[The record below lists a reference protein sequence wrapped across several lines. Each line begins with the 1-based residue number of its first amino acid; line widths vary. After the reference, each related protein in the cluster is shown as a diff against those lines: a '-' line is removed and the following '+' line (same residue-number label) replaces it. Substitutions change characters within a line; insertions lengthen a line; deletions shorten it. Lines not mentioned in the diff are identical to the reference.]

1 MKNKNRLKI
10 GNVELKNNVVLA
22 PMAGVT
28 DLPYRL
34 LCIEQG
40 VGLVYTELISAK
52 GLYYENDKT
61 NTMLRTDSR
70 EKPSS
75 IQIFGSDAKIMGS
88 ITKKLNEIDFD
99 ILDINMGC
107 PAPKIVKNGDGSA
120 LMKSPEIV
128 RDIIT
133 EVVKNSEKP
142 VTFKIR
148 KGWDNNS
155 VNAVEIAKIGEDCG
169 ASAVA
174 VHGRTREEFYSGVAD
189 YDIIRDVKQAVS
201 IPVIGNGDIV
211 DYKSAKHMLDY
222 TGCDGV
228 MIGRGAQG
236 NPFIFNEIVTFL
248 ETGNVISK
256 PSKDD
261 ILNMAL
267 RHTKEII
274 EYKGEYV
281 GIREARKHL
290 GWYIKGLPNS
300 TVARTLIN
308 KARNYDEVLELVN
321 GNLR

>member
-1 MKNKNRLKI
+1 MDLQI
-10 GNVELKNNVVLA
+10 GNIKLKNNVVLA

-61 NTMLRTDSR
+61 NTMLVTDNR
-70 EKPSS
+70 EKPST
-75 IQIFGSDAKIMGS
+75 IQIFGSDAKIMGA
-88 ITKKLNEIDFD
+88 IAKKLNDVDFD

-120 LMKSPEIV
+120 LMKDPDNV
-128 RDIIT
+128 RAIIT
-133 EVVKNSEKP
+133 EVVKNCEKP

-148 KGWDNNS
+148 KGWDDTS

-174 VHGRTREEFYSGVAD
+174 VHGRTRDQFYSGVAD
-189 YDIIRDVKQAVS
+189 YDIIRDVKKAVS
-201 IPVIGNGDIV
+201 IPVIGNGDIF
-211 DYKSAKHMLDY
+211 DYKSAQHMLDY
-222 TGCDGV
+222 TGCDGI

-236 NPFIFNEIVTFL
+236 NPFIFKEITTYL
-248 ETGNVISK
+248 ETGQILPK
-256 PSKDD
+256 PTTNE

-267 RHTKEII
+267 RHTRDLID
-274 EYKGEYV
+274 YKGDYT

-290 GWYIKGLPNS
+290 AWYIKGLKN
-300 TVARTLIN
+300 ANLAKTLLN
-308 KARNYDEVLELVN
+308 TANTYDEVVEIFEN
-321 GNLR
+321 NLRF

>member
-1 MKNKNRLKI
+1 MNLQI
-10 GNVELKNNVVLA
+10 GNIKLKNNVVLA

-61 NTMLRTDSR
+61 NTMLVTDNR
-70 EKPSS
+70 EKPST
-75 IQIFGSDAKIMGS
+75 IQIFGSDAKIMGA
-88 ITKKLNEIDFD
+88 IAKKLNDIDFD

-120 LMKSPEIV
+120 LMKDPENV
-128 RDIIT
+128 RAIIT

-148 KGWDNNS
+148 RGWDETS

-169 ASAVA
+169 AAAVA
-174 VHGRTREEFYSGVAD
+174 VHGRTRDQFYSGFAD
-189 YDIIRDVKQAVS
+189 YDIIRDVKKAVS

-222 TGCDGV
+222 TGCDGI

-236 NPFIFNEIVTFL
+236 NPFIFKEITTFL
-248 ETGNVISK
+248 ETGEVLPK
-256 PSKDD
+256 PTTEE

-267 RHTKEII
+267 RHTRDLLD
-274 EYKGEYV
+274 YKGEYT

-290 GWYIKGLPNS
+290 AWYIKGLKNS
-300 TVARTLIN
+300 TTAKTMLN
-308 KARNYDEVLELVN
+308 TANSYEEVLEIFEKV
-321 GNLR
+321 LR

>member
-1 MKNKNRLKI
+1 MKI
-10 GNVELKNNVVLA
+10 GNVKLKNNVSLA

-61 NTMLRTDSR
+61 NTLLSTDIR

-75 IQIFGSDAKIMGS
+75 IQIFGSDAKIMGA
-88 ITKKLNEIDFD
+88 IAKKLNSVDFD

-120 LMKSPEIV
+120 LMRDPENV
-128 RDIIT
+128 AAIIT

-148 KGWDNNS
+148 KGWDDES
-155 VNAVEIAKIGEDCG
+155 VNAVEIAKIGEQCG
-169 ASAVA
+169 AAAVA
-174 VHGRTREEFYSGVAD
+174 VHGRTRDQFYSGLAD
-189 YDIIRDVKQAVS
+189 YDIIRDVKKAVS

-211 DYKSAKHMLDY
+211 DYKSAQHMLDY
-222 TGCDGV
+222 TGCDGI

-236 NPFIFNEIVTFL
+236 NPFIFKEITTYL
-248 ETGNVISK
+248 ETGVVLPK
-256 PSKDD
+256 PGKDE

-267 RHTKEII
+267 RHTHNII

-290 GWYIKGLPNS
+290 GWYIKGLQNS
-300 TVARTLIN
+300 TFARTQLN
-308 KARNYDEVLELVN
+308 KAQNFEEVMKIVEET
-321 GNLR
+321 LRQS

>member
-1 MKNKNRLKI
+1 MDLQI
-10 GNVELKNNVVLA
+10 GNIKLKNNVVLA

-61 NTMLRTDSR
+61 NTMLVTDSR
-70 EKPSS
+70 EKPST

-88 ITKKLNEIDFD
+88 IAKKLNEIDFD

-120 LMKSPEIV
+120 LMKDPENV
-128 RDIIT
+128 RAIIT

-148 KGWDNNS
+148 KGWDDTS

-169 ASAVA
+169 AAAVA
-174 VHGRTREEFYSGVAD
+174 VHGRTRDQFYSGVAD
-189 YDIIRDVKQAVS
+189 YDIIRDVKKAVS
-201 IPVIGNGDIV
+201 IPVIGNGDIF

-222 TGCDGV
+222 TGCDGI

-236 NPFIFNEIVTFL
+236 NPFIFKEITTYL
-248 ETGNVISK
+248 ETGEILPR
-256 PSKDD
+256 PSTDE

-267 RHTKEII
+267 RHTRDLID
-274 EYKGEYV
+274 YKGDYT

-290 GWYIKGLPNS
+290 AWYIKGLKNAS
-300 TVARTLIN
+300 IAKTLLN
-308 KARNYDEVLELVN
+308 TANTYDEVVEIFEN
-321 GNLR
+321 NLRF

>member
-1 MKNKNRLKI
+1 MKI
-10 GNVELKNNVVLA
+10 GNLQLKNNVVLA

-61 NTMLRTDSR
+61 NDMLITDSR
-70 EKPSS
+70 EKPST
-75 IQIFGSDAKIMGS
+75 IQIFGSDAKIMGA
-88 ITKKLNEIDFD
+88 IAKKLNSYDFD

-120 LMKSPEIV
+120 LMLDPENV
-128 RDIIT
+128 GAIIT
-133 EVVKNSEKP
+133 EVVKYSEKP

-148 KGWDNNS
+148 KGWDDTS
-155 VNAVEIAKIGEDCG
+155 VNAVEIAKIGEQCG
-169 ASAVA
+169 AAAVA
-174 VHGRTREEFYSGVAD
+174 VHGRTRDQFYSGLAD
-189 YDIIRDVKQAVS
+189 YDIIRDVKKAVS

-222 TGCDGV
+222 TGCDGI

-236 NPFIFNEIVTFL
+236 NPFIFKEITTFL
-248 ETGNVISK
+248 ESGVILPK
-256 PSKDD
+256 PTKEE

-267 RHTKEII
+267 RHTRDMI
-274 EYKGEYV
+274 EYKGEYTGV
-281 GIREARKHL
+281 REARKHL
-290 GWYIKGLPNS
+290 GWYIKGLQNS
-300 TVARTLIN
+300 TFARTQLNTAQNYDEIARIVEETLIN
-308 KARNYDEVLELVN
+308 FKQA
-321 GNLR
+321 

>member
-1 MKNKNRLKI
+1 MNI
-10 GNVELKNNVVLA
+10 GNVQLKNNVVLA

-34 LCIEQG
+34 ICIEEG

-61 NTMLRTDSR
+61 NDMLITDSR
-70 EKPSS
+70 EKPST
-75 IQIFGSDAKIMGS
+75 IQIFGSDAKIMGA
-88 ITKKLNEIDFD
+88 IAKKLNAIDFD

-120 LMKSPEIV
+120 LMRDPENV
-128 RDIIT
+128 GAIIT

-148 KGWDNNS
+148 KGWDDTS
-155 VNAVEIAKIGEDCG
+155 INAVEIAKIGEQCG
-169 ASAVA
+169 AAAVA
-174 VHGRTREEFYSGVAD
+174 VHGRTRDQFYSGVAD
-189 YDIIRDVKQAVS
+189 YNIIRDVKKAVS

-211 DYKSAKHMLDY
+211 DYKSAKYMLDY
-222 TGCDGV
+222 TGCDGI

-236 NPFIFNEIVTFL
+236 NPFIFREITTFL
-248 ETGNVISK
+248 QTGEVLPK
-256 PSKDD
+256 PTKEE

-267 RHTKEII
+267 RHTRDLI
-274 EYKGEYV
+274 EYKGEYT

-290 GWYIKGLPNS
+290 GWYIKGLQNS
-300 TVARTLIN
+300 TVARTKLNTAQNYAEIQRIIEETLIN
-308 KARNYDEVLELVN
+308 F
-321 GNLR
+321 

>member
-1 MKNKNRLKI
+1 MKI
-10 GNVELKNNVVLA
+10 GNLQLKNNVVLA

-61 NTMLRTDSR
+61 NDMLVTDSR
-70 EKPSS
+70 EKPST
-75 IQIFGSDAKIMGS
+75 IQIFGSDAKIMGA
-88 ITKKLNEIDFD
+88 IAKKLNSIDFD

-120 LMKSPEIV
+120 LMRDPENV
-128 RDIIT
+128 GAIIT

-148 KGWDNNS
+148 KGWNDTT
-155 VNAVEIAKIGEDCG
+155 VNAVEIAKIGEQCG
-169 ASAVA
+169 AAAVA
-174 VHGRTREEFYSGVAD
+174 VHGRTRDQFYSGVAD
-189 YDIIRDVKQAVS
+189 YDIIRDVKKAVS

-222 TGCDGV
+222 TGCDGI

-236 NPFIFNEIVTFL
+236 NPFIFKEITTYL
-248 ETGNVISK
+248 ESGVILPK
-256 PSKDD
+256 PTKEE

-267 RHTKEII
+267 RHTRDMI
-274 EYKGEYV
+274 EYKGEYTGV
-281 GIREARKHL
+281 REARKHL
-290 GWYIKGLPNS
+290 GWYIKGLQNS
-300 TVARTLIN
+300 TFARTQLNTAQNYNEIAKIVEDTLIN
-308 KARNYDEVLELVN
+308 FKQA
-321 GNLR
+321 

>member
-1 MKNKNRLKI
+1 MDLQI
-10 GNVELKNNVVLA
+10 GNIKLKNNVVLA

-61 NTMLRTDSR
+61 NTMLVTDSR
-70 EKPSS
+70 EKPST
-75 IQIFGSDAKIMGS
+75 IQIFGSDAKIMGA
-88 ITKKLNEIDFD
+88 IAKKLNDIDFD

-120 LMKSPEIV
+120 LMKDPENV
-128 RDIIT
+128 RAIIT

-148 KGWDNNS
+148 KGWDDTS
-155 VNAVEIAKIGEDCG
+155 INAVEIAKIGEDCG
-169 ASAVA
+169 AAAVA
-174 VHGRTREEFYSGVAD
+174 VHGRTRDQFYSGVAD
-189 YDIIRDVKQAVS
+189 YDIIRDVKKAVS

-211 DYKSAKHMLDY
+211 DYKSAQHMLDY
-222 TGCDGV
+222 TGCDGI

-236 NPFIFNEIVTFL
+236 NPFIFKEITTYL
-248 ETGNVISK
+248 ETGEILPK
-256 PSKDD
+256 PSTDEV
-261 ILNMAL
+261 LNMAL
-267 RHTKEII
+267 RHTRDLL
-274 EYKGEYV
+274 EYKGDYT

-290 GWYIKGLPNS
+290 AWYIKGLKNAA
-300 TVARTLIN
+300 VAKTLLN
-308 KARNYDEVLELVN
+308 TANTYDEVVEIFEN
-321 GNLR
+321 NLRF

>member
-1 MKNKNRLKI
+1 MNLQI
-10 GNVELKNNVVLA
+10 GNIKLKNNVVLA

-61 NTMLRTDSR
+61 NTMLVTDSR
-70 EKPSS
+70 EKPST

-88 ITKKLNEIDFD
+88 IAKKLNDIDFD

-120 LMKSPEIV
+120 LMKDPENV
-128 RDIIT
+128 RAIIT

-148 KGWDNNS
+148 KGWDDTFI
-155 VNAVEIAKIGEDCG
+155 NAVEIAKIGEDCG

-174 VHGRTREEFYSGVAD
+174 VHGRTRDQFYSGFAD
-189 YDIIRDVKQAVS
+189 YDIIRDVKKAVS

-211 DYKSAKHMLDY
+211 DYKSAQHMLDY
-222 TGCDGV
+222 TGCDGI

-236 NPFIFNEIVTFL
+236 NPFVFKEITTYL
-248 ETGNVISK
+248 ETGEVLPK
-256 PSKDD
+256 PTTEE

-267 RHTKEII
+267 RHTRDLID
-274 EYKGEYV
+274 YKGEYI

-290 GWYIKGLPNS
+290 AWYIKGLKNATS
-300 TVARTLIN
+300 AKTLLN
-308 KARNYDEVLELVN
+308 TAKTYEEVVEIFENV
-321 GNLR
+321 LRK

>member
-1 MKNKNRLKI
+1 MKI
-10 GNVELKNNVVLA
+10 GNVKLKNNVSLA

-40 VGLVYTELISAK
+40 VGLVYTELISSK

-61 NTMLRTDSR
+61 NTLLNTDLR

-75 IQIFGSDAKIMGS
+75 IQIFGSEAKIMGA
-88 ITKKLNEIDFD
+88 IAKKLNEVDFD

-120 LMKSPEIV
+120 LMRDPENV
-128 RDIIT
+128 AAIIT

-148 KGWDNNS
+148 KGWDDES
-155 VNAVEIAKIGEDCG
+155 VNAVEIAKIGEQCG

-174 VHGRTREEFYSGVAD
+174 VHGRTRDQFYSGLAD
-189 YDIIRDVKQAVS
+189 YDIIRDVKKAVS

-211 DYKSAKHMLDY
+211 DYKSAQHMLDY
-222 TGCDGV
+222 TGCDGI

-236 NPFIFNEIVTFL
+236 NPFIFREITSYL
-248 ETGNVISK
+248 ETGVVLPK
-256 PSKDD
+256 PSKDE

-267 RHTKEII
+267 RHTLDII

-290 GWYIKGLPNS
+290 GWYIKGLQNS
-300 TVARTLIN
+300 TFARTQLN
-308 KARNYDEVLELVN
+308 KAQTFEEVAQIVEETLRNSN
-321 GNLR
+321 

>member
-1 MKNKNRLKI
+1 MDLQI
-10 GNVELKNNVVLA
+10 GNIKLKNNVVLA

-61 NTMLRTDSR
+61 NTMLVTDSR
-70 EKPSS
+70 EKPST

-88 ITKKLNEIDFD
+88 IAKKLNEIDFD

-120 LMKSPEIV
+120 LMKDPENV
-128 RDIIT
+128 RAIIT

-148 KGWDNNS
+148 KGWDDMS

-169 ASAVA
+169 AAAVA
-174 VHGRTREEFYSGVAD
+174 VHGRTRDQFYSGVAD
-189 YDIIRDVKQAVS
+189 YDIIRDVKKAVS
-201 IPVIGNGDIV
+201 IPVIGNGDIF

-222 TGCDGV
+222 TGCDGI

-236 NPFIFNEIVTFL
+236 NPFIFKEITTYL
-248 ETGNVISK
+248 ETGEIIPK
-256 PSKDD
+256 PSTDE

-267 RHTKEII
+267 RHTRDLID
-274 EYKGEYV
+274 YKGDYT

-290 GWYIKGLPNS
+290 AWYIKGLKNAS
-300 TVARTLIN
+300 IAKTLLN
-308 KARNYDEVLELVN
+308 TANTYDEVVEIFEN
-321 GNLR
+321 NLRF

>member
-1 MKNKNRLKI
+1 MNLQI
-10 GNVELKNNVVLA
+10 GNIKLKNNVVLA

-61 NTMLRTDSR
+61 NTMLVTDSR
-70 EKPSS
+70 EKPST
-75 IQIFGSDAKIMGS
+75 IQIFGSDAKIMGA
-88 ITKKLNEIDFD
+88 IAKKLNDIDFD

-120 LMKSPEIV
+120 LMKDPENV
-128 RDIIT
+128 RAIIT

-148 KGWDNNS
+148 KGWDDTS

-169 ASAVA
+169 AAAVA
-174 VHGRTREEFYSGVAD
+174 VHGRTRDQFYSGVAD
-189 YDIIRDVKQAVS
+189 YDIIRDVKKAVS
-201 IPVIGNGDIV
+201 IPVIGNGDIF

-222 TGCDGV
+222 TGCDGI

-236 NPFIFNEIVTFL
+236 NPFIFKEITTFL
-248 ETGNVISK
+248 ETGEILSK
-256 PSKDD
+256 PTTDEV
-261 ILNMAL
+261 LNMAL
-267 RHTKEII
+267 RHTRDLID
-274 EYKGEYV
+274 YKGEYT

-290 GWYIKGLPNS
+290 AWYIKGLKNS
-300 TVARTLIN
+300 TTAKTLLNTAMSYEEVQEIFDSVL
-308 KARNYDEVLELVN
+308 RNN
-321 GNLR
+321 

>member
-1 MKNKNRLKI
+1 MDLQI
-10 GNVELKNNVVLA
+10 GNIKLKNNVVLA

-61 NTMLRTDSR
+61 NTMLVTDSR
-70 EKPSS
+70 EKPST
-75 IQIFGSDAKIMGS
+75 IQIFGSDPKVMGA
-88 ITKKLNEIDFD
+88 IAKKLNDVDFD

-120 LMKSPEIV
+120 LMKDPENV
-128 RDIIT
+128 RAIIT
-133 EVVKNSEKP
+133 EVVNNSEKP

-148 KGWDNNS
+148 KGWDDTS

-169 ASAVA
+169 AAAVA
-174 VHGRTREEFYSGVAD
+174 VHGRTRDQFYSGVAD
-189 YDIIRDVKQAVS
+189 YDIIRDVKRAVS

-211 DYKSAKHMLDY
+211 DYKSAQHMLDY
-222 TGCDGV
+222 TGCDGI

-236 NPFIFNEIVTFL
+236 NPFIFKEITTYL
-248 ETGNVISK
+248 ETGEILPK
-256 PSKDD
+256 PTTDQVLD
-261 ILNMAL
+261 MAL
-267 RHTKEII
+267 RHTRDLL
-274 EYKGEYV
+274 EYKGDYT

-290 GWYIKGLPNS
+290 AWYIKGLKNA
-300 TVARTLIN
+300 TTAKTLLN
-308 KARNYDEVLELVN
+308 QATTYEDVLEIFDKT
-321 GNLR
+321 LR